1 MYDATP
7 RSISRASRIS
17 YATIRE
23 SAPCSRCNNRTSAP
37 SYSQCAPNST
47 PPARSTNPSRKTP
60 RYPSRVG
67 PLLGKMPTLLCV
79 HSCCQNTIPAP
90 PATESTARPARHTAL
105 PDILFLPTRVRN
117 PHTLVQSPLI
127 QLRSPGAATNPD
139 SPDDITPPVA
149 PRHSTPP
156 KSARR

>member
-1 MYDATP
+1 MYDATAL
-7 RSISRASRIS
+7 SISRASRIF
-17 YATIRE
+17 YTINREIATFW
-23 SAPCSRCNNRTSAP
+23 RCNNRTSAP

-60 RYPSRVG
+60 RSPSRVG
-67 PLLGKMPTLLCV
+67 PLLGKMPTLPCV
-79 HSCCQNTIPAP
+79 HSCCQNKLPAP

-127 QLRSPGAATNPD
+127 QLRSPGAAANPD
-139 SPDDITPPVA
+139 SPDDIPPPAA

-156 KSARR
+156 TSARC